1 MKQTRTLNFEKTY
14 DSTAEQCKFTAQTNV
29 GQEETTP
36 EEIVATILEYLKGME
51 DNHSNAKISV
61 SFREEV

>member
-1 MKQTRTLNFEKTY
+1 MKQTRTLTFEKVY
-14 DSTAEQCKFTAQTNV
+14 DPAAEQCKFTAQTNV
-29 GQEETTP
+29 GIEETTP
-36 EEIVATILEYLKGME
+36 EEIVTTILEYLKGME

>member
-14 DSTAEQCKFTAQTNV
+14 DPAEEQCKFTAQ
-29 GQEETTP
+29 GSETTP
-36 EEIVATILEYLKGME
+36 EEIVATIFEYIKGME

>member
-1 MKQTRTLNFEKTY
+1 MKQTRTLTFEKTY
-14 DSTAEQCKFTAQTNV
+14 DPAEEQCKFTDQ
-29 GQEETTP
+29 GSETTP
-36 EEIVATILEYLKGME
+36 EEIAEKILAYLKGME

>member
-1 MKQTRTLNFEKTY
+1 MKQTRTLTFEKTY
-14 DSTAEQCKFTAQTNV
+14 DPAEQLCKFTDQ
-29 GQEETTP
+29 GSETTP
-36 EEIVATILEYLKGME
+36 EEIAATVLQYLKGME